1 MLFAYLSKCV
11 CAPSTA
17 DHTPQTQV
25 NKVRSHPTLPTIVT
39 AHEDKFIRFFDSSSG
54 QMQHEMIAHMDAV
67 TGIAIDPNG
76 LYVVSAS
83 ECLVCMCVVVLA
95 HPSLL
100 TFTYRLQSLTVT
112 LAHHSLPL
120 RPTHSTHPS
129 PHPNPHPSPHPNLSP
144 LTPYLTPTSHPN
156 LSPLT
161 SPQLLTPT
169 SHPSPLTSP
178 QPLTPH
184 PSSQVMTV
192 PFVSGAWRT
201 TSVYKRSVPTAS
213 DSTRPSSM

>member
-1 MLFAYLSKCV
+1 MSPYSCDLHVSCRNSGISTCITQVCGHSKGICILAQVLLQSIQIHIPPYTAWPASSSPTLFAYLSKCV

-95 HPSLL
+95 HPSVL
-100 TFTYRLQSLTVT
+100 TFTYRLQSRTVT
-112 LAHHSLPL
+112 LASYLHLSTPIPYSHLSPSLP
-120 RPTHSTHPS
+120 PP
-129 PHPNPHPSPHPNLSP
+129 
-144 LTPYLTPTSHPN
+144 
-156 LSPLT
+156 
-161 SPQLLTPT
+161 
-169 SHPSPLTSP
+169 
-178 QPLTPH
+178 
-184 PSSQVMTV
+184 
-192 PFVSGAWRT
+192 
-201 TSVYKRSVPTAS
+201 
-213 DSTRPSSM
+213 